1 MAKIM
6 TAKEKY
12 NVQIIDAM
20 MSKFNYKNKMEV
32 PKLEKI
38 VINIGVGDAKDNAK
52 ALEVS
57 LAELETISGQKP
69 VSTKAKK
76 AIAGFKIREGLPIGC
91 MVTLRNQNMYSF
103 MDRLI
108 NFALP
113 RVRDFQGVNPNSF
126 DGRGNYC
133 LGIKEQLIFTEINY
147 DKVSKVRGM
156 NITFVTTAKT
166 DEEARELLTQFGMP
180 FRKK

>member
-1 MAKIM
+1 MEM
-6 TAKEKY
+6 RFKEKY
-12 NVQIIDAM
+12 DSQIVDAM

-38 VINIGVGDAKDNAK
+38 VINVGCGDAKENSK
-52 ALEVS
+52 ALEMS
-57 LAELETISGQKP
+57 LAELETIAGQKP
-69 VSTKAKK
+69 VATKAKK

-103 MDRLI
+103 MERLI

-113 RVRDFQGVNPNSF
+113 RVRDFQGVSTNSF

-156 NITFVTTAKT
+156 NITFVTSAKT

-180 FRKK
+180 FRK

>member
-1 MAKIM
+1 MEM
-6 TAKEKY
+6 RFKEKY
-12 NVQIIDAM
+12 DSQIVDAM

-38 VINIGVGDAKDNAK
+38 VINVGVGDAKDNAK
-52 ALEVS
+52 ALEMS
-57 LAELETISGQKP
+57 LAELEAIAGQKP
-69 VSTKAKK
+69 VATKAKK

-103 MDRLI
+103 MERLI

-113 RVRDFQGVNPNSF
+113 RVRDFQGVSSNSF

-133 LGIKEQLIFTEINY
+133 LGIKEQLIFP
-147 DKVSKVRGM
+147 D
-156 NITFVTTAKT
+156 
-166 DEEARELLTQFGMP
+166 LLC
-180 FRKK
+180 

>member
-1 MAKIM
+1 MQIM
-6 TAKEKY
+6 RAKEKY
-12 NVQIIDAM
+12 NTQIIDSM
-20 MSKFNYKNKMEV
+20 MTKFNYKNKMEV

-38 VINIGVGDAKDNAK
+38 VINIGVGDAKENSK

-57 LAELETISGQKP
+57 LAELEKIAGQKP
-69 VSTKAKK
+69 VATKAKK

-103 MDRLI
+103 MERLI

-147 DKVSKVRGM
+147 DKVTKVRGM

-166 DEEARELLTQFGMP
+166 DEEAKELLAQFGMP
-180 FRKK
+180 FRK

>member
-1 MAKIM
+1 MEM
-6 TAKEKY
+6 RFKEKY
-12 NVQIIDAM
+12 DSQIVDAM

-38 VINIGVGDAKDNAK
+38 VINVGCGDAKENSK
-52 ALEVS
+52 ALEMS
-57 LAELETISGQKP
+57 LAELEAIAGQKP
-69 VSTKAKK
+69 VATKAKK

-103 MDRLI
+103 MERLI

-113 RVRDFQGVNPNSF
+113 RVRDFQGVSTNSF

-156 NITFVTTAKT
+156 NITFVTSAKT

-180 FRKK
+180 FRK

>member
-1 MAKIM
+1 MEM
-6 TAKEKY
+6 RFKEKY
-12 NVQIIDAM
+12 DSQIVDAM

-38 VINIGVGDAKDNAK
+38 VINVGCGDAKENSK
-52 ALEVS
+52 ALEMS
-57 LAELETISGQKP
+57 LAELEAIAGQKP
-69 VSTKAKK
+69 VATKAKK

-103 MDRLI
+103 MERLI

-113 RVRDFQGVNPNSF
+113 RVRDFQGVSTNSF

-156 NITFVTTAKT
+156 NITFVTSAKT

-180 FRKK
+180 FKK

>member
-1 MAKIM
+1 MEM
-6 TAKEKY
+6 RFKEKY
-12 NVQIIDAM
+12 DSQIIDAM

-38 VINIGVGDAKDNAK
+38 VINVGCGDAKENSK
-52 ALEVS
+52 ALEMS
-57 LAELETISGQKP
+57 LAELEQIAGQKP
-69 VSTKAKK
+69 VATKAKK

-103 MDRLI
+103 MERLI

-113 RVRDFQGVNPNSF
+113 RVRDFQGVNPNAF
-126 DGRGNYC
+126 DGRGNYS
-133 LGIKEQLIFTEINY
+133 LGVKEQLIFTEINY

-180 FRKK
+180 FSKK

>member
-1 MAKIM
+1 VQVMR
-6 TAKEKY
+6 AKEKY
-12 NVQIIDAM
+12 NTQIIESM
-20 MSKFNYKNKMEV
+20 MTKFNYKNKMEV

-52 ALEVS
+52 ALEMS
-57 LAELETISGQKP
+57 LSELEAIAGQKP
-69 VSTKAKK
+69 ITTKAKK

-103 MDRLI
+103 MERLI

-126 DGRGNYC
+126 DGRGNFC

-166 DEEARELLTQFGMP
+166 DEEARELLSQFGMP
-180 FRKK
+180 FRK

>member
-1 MAKIM
+1 MEM
-6 TAKEKY
+6 RSKEKY
-12 NVQIIDAM
+12 NSQIVDAM

-38 VINIGVGDAKDNAK
+38 VINVGVGDAKENSK

-57 LAELETISGQKP
+57 LAELEAIAGQKP

-103 MDRLI
+103 MERLI